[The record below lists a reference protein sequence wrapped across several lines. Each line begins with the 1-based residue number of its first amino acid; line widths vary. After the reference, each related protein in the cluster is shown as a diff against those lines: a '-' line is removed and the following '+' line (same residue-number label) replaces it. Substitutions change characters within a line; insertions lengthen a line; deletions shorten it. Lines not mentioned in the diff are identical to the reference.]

1 MNSQRPTRY
10 LVVKVSLTMFIAG
23 VVWGQGT
30 TNHSAGRNLAEMKF
44 GVVPGIPSCST
55 AAVHNGNPAEG
66 PSVIA
71 VKAETGCTVPW
82 HWHTPNEHLMIVKGV
97 ARLEMK
103 DAKPLTLRA
112 GGYALMPAR
121 HVHQFHCASACLFYV
136 YSDAAFDTHYV
147 DGQGKEVS
155 LDDALKPVKQA
166 APTKTR

>member
-1 MNSQRPTRY
+1 
-10 LVVKVSLTMFIAG
+10 
-23 VVWGQGT
+23 
-30 TNHSAGRNLAEMKF
+30 
-44 GVVPGIPSCST
+44 
-55 AAVHNGNPAEG
+55 
-66 PSVIA
+66 
-71 VKAETGCTVPW
+71 
-82 HWHTPNEHLMIVKGV
+82 MIVKGV

-166 APTKTR
+166 APRKTR